1 MNNEKTIMLYNDENY
16 LLYVNHES
24 YTLYVEVIDGKYIKE
39 NFIELV
45 NYFNNF
51 WILVNNSSEKYYQV
65 FIFNNISIYPL
76 EFYTLVFNTLKSLEN
91 IFIENLHSTCLI
103 NNSNALDVLRPLL
116 NMYKAVRPFKFVKT
130 LEEGLIF
137 LNNNTNDKII
147 KKN

>member
-1 MNNEKTIMLYNDENY
+1 MNNEKTIMLYKDNNY